1 MCFKIQ
7 VCTKIFI
14 YSTVGYTLTI
24 HCLLMMRSLRKL
36 PVRLQSVSRDKKKV
50 PLKRKILTP
59 GANIREFALA
69 ISLVTKIKG
78 WDVPILE
85 VSYPDVDNDCQVT
98 WLDNENSIR
107 VNTISKTELFQP
119 TITSDYQKKNDDTFE
134 KQHINKVLGK
144 LMKSLNHGT
153 GSKAIVLDHFSLK
166 TSRMLSKLGLAR
178 DNIHVPNLD
187 PAFNEITQ
195 NVAIVSQQTLF
206 AYLNAFD
213 VEKDSGK
220 FNCFLDYCCT
230 FEGNAMCQPTLDLH
244 EIFRKSVLPRQR
256 GVLWLTFST
265 RGTPGGASAVGAV
278 VEKWLQ
284 DEALYFAY
292 TVSLAYH
299 WSYGTVLTLIYVTG
313 RECSTMDFSYLEFIN
328 KEST

>member
-1 MCFKIQ
+1 M
-7 VCTKIFI
+7 
-14 YSTVGYTLTI
+14 
-24 HCLLMMRSLRKL
+24 HRSLRKL

-284 DEALYFAY
+284 EEALYFAY